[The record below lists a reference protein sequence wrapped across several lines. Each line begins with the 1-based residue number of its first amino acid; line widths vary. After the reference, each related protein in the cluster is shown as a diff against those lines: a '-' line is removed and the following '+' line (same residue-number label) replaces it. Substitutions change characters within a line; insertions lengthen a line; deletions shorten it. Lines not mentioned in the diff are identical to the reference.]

1 MATDRGRRTHRGKQ
15 RTHARASSL
24 GKVRLAAEMQLKDG
38 KDGGESAVLV
48 GPAGSVQLNSSAV
61 AILKLCDGSRSRAEV
76 MAELV
81 RSSHPQL
88 KLSDVGEFLDAA
100 RARGW
105 IDEAEATGGP

>member
-1 MATDRGRRTHRGKQ
+1 MATDSGRRTHRSKQ

-24 GKVRLAAEMQLKDG
+24 GKLHLAAEMQLKDG
-38 KDGGESAVLV
+38 KDGESAVLI

-61 AILKLCDGSRSRAEV
+61 AILRLCDGSRSRAEV
-76 MAELV
+76 VAELM

-88 KLSDVGEFLDAA
+88 KVSDVGEFLDAA